1 MNNLFQDL
9 INQGNIAMFIDNIL
23 VIIDIEKEHNE
34 LVKEVLTRLEEND
47 LFIKPEKCRQ
57 KMREVE
63 FLEVVIR
70 PGGVEMQKKKVEG
83 VLSQLVPR
91 NVKEV

>member
-9 INQGNIAMFIDNIL
+9 INQGNIAIFIDNIL

-57 KMREVE
+57 KIREVE

-70 PGGVEMQKKKVEG
+70 PEGVEMQKKKVEG